1 VSVPPPSSPP
11 SAPLPGPP
19 EPAGPAEP
27 AADLA
32 GPADRA
38 GLAGLPGSAADP
50 GSGPASAAL
59 LDGLLDDAV
68 LLDVPLDVPLDM
80 RPDVPLDT
88 RPVAAAVAQHRALRD
103 RADGELLT
111 GPLLVPAGLAEAVAG
126 SVRSGEHPLRV
137 LLVPDPPAMGGPDRD
152 RAAPDT
158 AGVSEQLEALRRAR
172 NLFLDDD
179 GIELVGVQVSLPRDL
194 PAADGA
200 RAVVDALD
208 FTAPAWLELD
218 PGLAGAGQALA
229 VLAEDGAEGLALAT
243 GGPHRLP
250 AGSLAAGLRAA
261 VDRELTVRAVGGPL
275 PWIRPADPWPTGSST
290 PGSSTAGSSTAV
302 PHGVLN
308 LLCAV
313 RAALNGADVEQ
324 LTAILTTTAPGPL
337 LSAVRRMSGADAVV
351 ARAFLAAVPV
361 RPVAG
366 ALDEVARLG
375 LLPTD
380 LG

>member
-1 VSVPPPSSPP
+1 VSVPPPPPSPPSPPP

-19 EPAGPAEP
+19 
-27 AADLA
+27 DL
-32 GPADRA
+32 
-38 GLAGLPGSAADP
+38 ADP

-68 LLDVPLDVPLDM
+68 LLDVPLDVPL
-80 RPDVPLDT
+80 
-88 RPVAAAVAQHRALRD
+88 VAAAVARHRALRD

-126 SVRSGEHPLRV
+126 SLRPGEHPLRV
-137 LLVPDPPAMGGPDRD
+137 LLVPDPPAAGRSGRD
-152 RAAPDT
+152 PAAPDV
-158 AGVSEQLEALRRAR
+158 ARVSEQLEALRQAR

-229 VLAEDGAEGLALAT
+229 VLAEDGAEGLALAA
-243 GGPHRLP
+243 GGAHRLP

-261 VDRELTVRAVGGPL
+261 VDREVTVRAVGGPL
-275 PWIRPADPWPTGSST
+275 PWIRPADPSTTGSSA
-290 PGSSTAGSSTAV
+290 PGSTTAV

-313 RAALNGADVEQ
+313 RAALNGAEVEQ
-324 LTAILTTTAPGPL
+324 LTAILTATAPGPL

-351 ARAFLAAVPV
+351 VRAFLAAVPV
-361 RPVAG
+361 APVAG
-366 ALDEVARLG
+366 ALDELARLG